1 MPFINDLLADQNPPS
16 SVSPSAGKAGE
27 YRVGQT
33 RFRFDVTKAKAL
45 LRERIVG
52 QPEAM
57 AALDSALDVLKADI
71 ADPDRPLWSALL
83 AGPTGVGKT
92 ATVKVLA
99 EALTG
104 SADNFCRIDM
114 NTLSQAHYSA
124 ALSGAPPGYVG
135 SKEGHTLFDP
145 VLIAGD
151 YSTPGIVLFDEVEK
165 ASPEVLRALLNVLED
180 GHLRLSA
187 GEKTIDFRNTLLLM
201 TSNLGGR
208 DLSAWLK
215 RAHWWPGNSS
225 SVLPPRVKRRVN
237 ERIEAFFDP
246 EFINRLDRVLIYR
259 PLGQDN
265 ANTLLDLEIAR
276 LNRRLN
282 RKGWSLTLTVEVC
295 DTIAKTSMDKRYG
308 ARSVRRVVR
317 DAIES
322 PLAQFLLTSGP
333 VTNPGLSVKPTSS
346 TTSMLRVAHGQLQS
360 GNIVFHEQ

>member
-1 MPFINDLLADQNPPS
+1 MPFINDMLADQEQCAPKPPAEAR
-16 SVSPSAGKAGE
+16 PAAT
-27 YRVGQT
+27 RLGQT
-33 RFRFDVTKAKAL
+33 RFRFDLPQAKKL

-57 AALDSALDVLKADI
+57 AAFDNALDVIKADI

-92 ATVKVLA
+92 ATVKALA

-104 SADNFCRIDM
+104 RADNFCRIDM

-135 SKEGHTLFDP
+135 SKEGHTLFDAAL
-145 VLIAGD
+145 VAGD
-151 YSTPGIVLFDEVEK
+151 YSTPGIVLFDEIEK

-208 DLSAWLK
+208 QLSAWLK
-215 RAHWWPGNSS
+215 RSRWRPGGGGAD
-225 SVLPPRVKRRVN
+225 LPPRVRRKVH
-237 ERIEAFFDP
+237 EHIEAFFDP

-259 PLGQDN
+259 PLGDTH
-265 ANTLLDLEIAR
+265 AHSLLELELAR

-282 RKGWSLTLTVEVC
+282 KKGWRLTLTAEAYERLGKNAL
-295 DTIAKTSMDKRYG
+295 DNRYG
-308 ARSVRRVVR
+308 ARSVRRLVR
-317 DAIES
+317 DAVEA
-322 PLAQFLLTSGP
+322 PLASFLLQANTEPSSSE
-333 VTNPGLSVKPTSS
+333 LS
-346 TTSMLRVAHGQLQS
+346 LAEGHWQS
-360 GNIVFHEQ
+360 GRLIFLAR